1 MSEVL
6 LFFLFVSLPAV
17 LAPAEDAP
25 ELFCRALLAERDAPA
40 MLRRALL
47 AVRDA
52 PAQSCLR
59 FPALPR
65 LRLRDS
71 GLCSISLTRV

>member
-17 LAPAEDAP
+17 PAPAEDAP
-25 ELFCRALLAERDAPA
+25 ELFRRALLAVRDAPA